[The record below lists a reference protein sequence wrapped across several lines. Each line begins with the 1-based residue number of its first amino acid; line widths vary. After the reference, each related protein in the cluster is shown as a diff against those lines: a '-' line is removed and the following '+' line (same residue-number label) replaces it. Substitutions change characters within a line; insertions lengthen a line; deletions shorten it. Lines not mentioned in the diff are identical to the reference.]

1 MQGAEPVPGL
11 GRPREALEASRHAWR
26 AGSGSLSL
34 PDRALRLTPLPSK
47 EQASRVSKTVKA

>member
-26 AGSGSLSL
+26 AGGGSLSL
-34 PDRALRLTPLPSK
+34 PDR
-47 EQASRVSKTVKA
+47 TVL